1 MGVQFQVDVNVT
13 THGAEK
19 VNELE
24 QKLSK
29 MQNQSVDI
37 KFNVQGQ
44 NQINNIIQQLQNVQ
58 SQGINL
64 NFNNGNMT
72 RSAQNAA
79 RQYTQNFQRQI
90 NASKLK
96 YNIDT
101 GKYAAAS
108 SRMSKQLGAY
118 GNQDTANIQK
128 ATAALTSYNQALD
141 KLQNHYN
148 GSNVLGKKQLKQTFQ
163 DMTKAGDTFK
173 NTLSQIR
180 DESSKAL
187 SPTIANTSGNKVVEY
202 MNANSKAV
210 KKYGEELKTLEQQY
224 RSITTVGE
232 KSIYDKAFANLKS
245 QISAEGLTGNSTW
258 AETKRAVSQIAQF
271 AGIYGMLQ
279 NTIMQIPSQA
289 ISNVKDVNAAQIE
302 LTKVSSASGT
312 QLSQYWDQATDSAQK
327 YGSTISDVISS
338 TADWSRLGYNLD
350 DAKKLSDATT
360 LLQKVGDNMT
370 QESSSSGLISTL
382 KGFQM
387 DANEV
392 TKVVDVVNEVANTE
406 PIDTSG
412 IFEGLTRSASSMKA
426 ANNTFEETV
435 ALITAANSVV
445 QDPDSVGTAFKTI
458 SMRIRGASTDME
470 KAGLDTEGMAE
481 STAKLRQE
489 VKALSG
495 VDIMKNENEFKS
507 TYDILDELST
517 KWQDLTDIQQASLTE
532 LIAGKRQGNIVSS
545 LMTNFDVA
553 RESLKTALNDADGS
567 GERELESWNKGIEAS
582 LSHLKAQFEDFST
595 SAISSDMFKGIV
607 DGGTSLLKVLTN
619 IAKADTKFG
628 NLVNLPNVM
637 AMGLGIFQGK
647 NNSGKSTWDSP
658 HAFFKRLMPLESLT
672 VMCTSLFISKDS
684 LVTFLNGVGGNAPLS
699 CYE

>member
-1 MGVQFQVDVNVT
+1 MGVTFQVDVQVT
-13 THGAEK
+13 THAEQINALEKKLESLQTKGITLK
-19 VNELE
+19 VNNIDTSKIE
-24 QKLSK
+24 Q
-29 MQNQSVDI
+29 QIQSL
-37 KFNVQGQ
+37 GQ
-44 NQINNIIQQLQNVQ
+44 KASQSLNNAFG
-58 SQGINL
+58 SSA
-64 NFNNGNMT
+64 NN

-79 RQYTQNFQRQI
+79 KQYIQAVQKQLNTN
-90 NASKLK
+90 KLK

-118 GNQDTANIQK
+118 GTQDTANIQK
-128 ATAALTSYNQALD
+128 ATAALASYNQALD

-148 GSNVLGKKQLKQTFQ
+148 GSNVLGKKQLQQTFQ
-163 DMTKAGDTFK
+163 DMTKAGDTFR

-187 SPTIANTSGNKVVEY
+187 SPTVANTSGNKVVSY

-210 KKYGEELKTLEQQY
+210 KKYGAELKALEQQY
-224 RSITTVGE
+224 RSMTTVEE
-232 KSIYDKAFANLKS
+232 KASYDNAFANLKS
-245 QISAEGLTGNSTW
+245 KIQAEGLTGNSTW
-258 AETKRAVSQIAQF
+258 AETKRALGQIAQF
-271 AGIYGMLQ
+271 TGIYAGLQ
-279 NTIMQIPSQA
+279 RIMIQLPTEA
-289 ISNVKDVNAAQIE
+289 ISAVKDVNASQIE
-302 LTKVSSASGT
+302 LTKVSNASGT
-312 QLSQYWDQATDSAQK
+312 QLSQYWDEAAQSATK

-338 TADWSRLGYNLD
+338 TADWSRLGYKLD
-350 DAKKLSDATT
+350 DAKKLSDATS

-387 DANEV
+387 DADEV

-406 PIDTSG
+406 PIDTAG

-458 SMRIRGASTDME
+458 SMRIRGADTE
-470 KAGLDTEGMAE
+470 LQQAGLDTEGMAE
-481 STAKLRQE
+481 STAKLRAE

-532 LIAGKRQGNIVSS
+532 LIAGG
-545 LMTNFDVA
+545 
-553 RESLKTALNDADGS
+553 
-567 GERELESWNKGIEAS
+567 
-582 LSHLKAQFEDFST
+582 
-595 SAISSDMFKGIV
+595 
-607 DGGTSLLKVLTN
+607 
-619 IAKADTKFG
+619 
-628 NLVNLPNVM
+628 
-637 AMGLGIFQGK
+637 
-647 NNSGKSTWDSP
+647 
-658 HAFFKRLMPLESLT
+658 
-672 VMCTSLFISKDS
+672 
-684 LVTFLNGVGGNAPLS
+684 VTFARMYRNIHK
-699 CYE
+699 EHI

>member
-1 MGVQFQVDVNVT
+1 MGAQFQVDVQVT
-13 THGAEK
+13 THAEQVEALERKLESLQTKGITLK
-19 VNELE
+19 VNNIDTSKIE
-24 QKLSK
+24 QQIQSLGQKASQSLS
-29 MQNQSVDI
+29 NAFGSST
-37 KFNVQGQ
+37 
-44 NQINNIIQQLQNVQ
+44 NN
-58 SQGINL
+58 
-64 NFNNGNMT
+64 

-79 RQYTQNFQRQI
+79 KQYTQAVQKQLNT
-90 NASKLK
+90 NKLK

-101 GKYAAAS
+101 GKYSAMS
-108 SRMSKQLGAY
+108 SRMAKQLRAY
-118 GNQDTANIQK
+118 GTQDTENIQK
-128 ATAALTSYNQALD
+128 ATSALNSYNQALE
-141 KLQNHYN
+141 KIQNHYN
-148 GSNVLGKKQLKQTFQ
+148 GSNVLGKKQLQQTFQ

-187 SPTIANTSGNKVVEY
+187 SPSIASASGNKVVSY

-210 KKYGEELKTLEQQY
+210 KKYGAELKELEQQY
-224 RSITTVGE
+224 RSMTTVEE
-232 KSIYDKAFANLKS
+232 KASYDKAFTNLKS
-245 QISAEGLTGNSTW
+245 RIQAEGLSGNSTW
-258 AETKRAVSQIAQF
+258 SETKRALGQIAQF
-271 AGIYGMLQ
+271 TGIYAGLQ
-279 NTIMQIPSQA
+279 RVMVQLPTEA
-289 ISNVKDVNAAQIE
+289 ISAVKDVNAAQIE
-302 LTKVSSASGT
+302 LTKVSNASGT
-312 QLSQYWDQATDSAQK
+312 QLSQYWDEAAQSATK

-338 TADWSRLGYNLD
+338 TADWSRLGYKLD
-350 DAKKLSDATT
+350 GAKKLSDATS

-370 QESSSSGLISTL
+370 QESASSGLISTL

-387 DANEV
+387 NADEV

-406 PIDTSG
+406 PIDTAG
-412 IFEGLTRSASSMKA
+412 IFDGLTRSASSMKA

-489 VKALSG
+489 VMALSG

-553 RESLKTALNDADGS
+553 RKSLQTALNDADGS

-582 LSHLKAQFEDFST
+582 LSHLKAQFQDFST

-607 DGGTSLLKVLTN
+607 DTGTKALGVMTKL
-619 IAKADTKFG
+619 AKSDSK
-628 NLVNLPNVM
+628 LVNLPNVM
-637 AMGLGIFQGK
+637 ALGLGIFQGK

-658 HAFFKRLMPLESLT
+658 HAFFKMT
-672 VMCTSLFISKDS
+672 Y
-684 LVTFLNGVGGNAPLS
+684 AA
-699 CYE
+699 

>member
-1 MGVQFQVDVNVT
+1 MGAQFQVDVNVV

-29 MQNQSVDI
+29 MQNKSVDI

-58 SQGINL
+58 RQGINL
-64 NFNNGNMT
+64 NLNNNNMA

-90 NASKLK
+90 NSSKLK

-118 GNQDTANIQK
+118 GTQDTANIQK
-128 ATAALTSYNQALD
+128 ATAALASYNQALD

-148 GSNVLGKKQLKQTFQ
+148 GSNVLGKKQLQQTFQ

-187 SPTIANTSGNKVVEY
+187 SPSIASASGNKVVSY

-210 KKYGEELKTLEQQY
+210 KKYGAELKELEQQY
-224 RSITTVGE
+224 RSMTTVEE
-232 KSIYDKAFANLKS
+232 KASYDKAFTNLKS
-245 QISAEGLTGNSTW
+245 RIQAEGLSGNSTW
-258 AETKRAVSQIAQF
+258 SETKRAPGQIAQF
-271 AGIYGMLQ
+271 TGIYAGLQ
-279 NTIMQIPSQA
+279 RVMVQLPTEA
-289 ISNVKDVNAAQIE
+289 ISAVKDVNAAQIE
-302 LTKVSSASGT
+302 LTKVSNASGT
-312 QLSQYWDQATDSAQK
+312 QLSQYWDEAAQSATK

-338 TADWSRLGYNLD
+338 TVDWSRLGYKLD
-350 DAKKLSDATT
+350 DAKKLSDATS

-370 QESSSSGLISTL
+370 QESASSGLISTL

-387 DANEV
+387 NADEV

-406 PIDTSG
+406 PIDTAG
-412 IFEGLTRSASSMKA
+412 IFDGLTRSASSMKA

-445 QDPDSVGTAFKTI
+445 QDPDSVG
-458 SMRIRGASTDME
+458 MWLCR
-470 KAGLDTEGMAE
+470 
-481 STAKLRQE
+481 
-489 VKALSG
+489 
-495 VDIMKNENEFKS
+495 
-507 TYDILDELST
+507 
-517 KWQDLTDIQQASLTE
+517 
-532 LIAGKRQGNIVSS
+532 
-545 LMTNFDVA
+545 
-553 RESLKTALNDADGS
+553 
-567 GERELESWNKGIEAS
+567 
-582 LSHLKAQFEDFST
+582 H
-595 SAISSDMFKGIV
+595 
-607 DGGTSLLKVLTN
+607 
-619 IAKADTKFG
+619 
-628 NLVNLPNVM
+628 
-637 AMGLGIFQGK
+637 
-647 NNSGKSTWDSP
+647 
-658 HAFFKRLMPLESLT
+658 
-672 VMCTSLFISKDS
+672 
-684 LVTFLNGVGGNAPLS
+684 
-699 CYE
+699 